1 MLPKLAQLEEEEPQL
16 HITWQEEAKEIHA
29 QIMGEIQ
36 MEILKSL
43 VRERFGINIEF
54 GGRSIVYKE
63 TIQNTVEGVGH
74 FEPLR
79 HYAEV
84 HLLMEPA
91 EAGSGLSFSTECSE
105 DVLDR
110 NWQRLI
116 LTHLEESC
124 LLYTS
129 RCV

>member
-1 MLPKLAQLEEEEPQL
+1 MK
-16 HITWQEEAKEIHA
+16 
-29 QIMGEIQ
+29 
-36 MEILKSL
+36 ILKSL

-91 EAGSGLSFSTECSE
+91 EAGAAFHFQRNAVRMYWIGTGRGLF
-105 DVLDR
+105 
-110 NWQRLI
+110 
-116 LTHLEESC
+116 
-124 LLYTS
+124 
-129 RCV
+129 